1 MYLVH
6 KHVNKGE
13 LTCIFK
19 YKVNMFFH
27 NTLCCSREYPYLPPP
42 HRAFWFRKATLTSY
56 FP

>member
-6 KHVNKGE
+6 KHVNEGE

-19 YKVNMFFH
+19 YKVNVFFF
-27 NTLCCSREYPYLPPP
+27 TCSSREYPYFPPP
-42 HRAFWFRKATLTSY
+42 HRAFWFRKPGLTSY